1 MQNSQEA
8 PVIISFFIKLQVGGS
23 WKVSLNSIVEKSTCS
38 LSRFWQFT
46 LFSSKMTS
54 KGKHLIKTRL
64 ICYRDS
70 KATTIG
76 TMNEWL
82 SHTKHNYIQVRV
94 LARHT
99 VSLEKN
105 SFPFH
110 FSYSSHNKYRY
121 NINHFKI
128 SWLFIENDS
137 FC

>member
-1 MQNSQEA
+1 
-8 PVIISFFIKLQVGGS
+8 
-23 WKVSLNSIVEKSTCS
+23 
-38 LSRFWQFT
+38 
-46 LFSSKMTS
+46 MTS

-70 KATTIG
+70 KAATIWR
-76 TMNEWL
+76 MNERL

-99 VSLEKN
+99 ISLEKN

-110 FSYSSHNKYRY
+110 FSYSSHNKNRY

-128 SWLFIENDS
+128 S
-137 FC
+137 